1 MSEQGPT
8 RRTVLRGTALGI
20 LGAATASAAGTAAEG
35 IAASPC

>member
-20 LGAATASAAGTAAEG
+20 LGATTASAAGTAAGG